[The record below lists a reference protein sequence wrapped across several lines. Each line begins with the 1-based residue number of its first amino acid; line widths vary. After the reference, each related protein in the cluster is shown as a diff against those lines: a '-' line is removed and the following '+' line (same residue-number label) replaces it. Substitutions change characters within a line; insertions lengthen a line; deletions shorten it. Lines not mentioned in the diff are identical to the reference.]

1 MCAYSG
7 LWDAQ
12 RGPGGG
18 DERRRVWVCPQL
30 LVFRIKLAETAVASD
45 YARENFAKPLPPS
58 IRRLPPFWLAPS
70 ARRKPPSCG
79 VGVGFPFA
87 DTFLPFPRENVNA
100 TLLQKAIRRLER
112 VYRGYPYIHRCTL

>member
-58 IRRLPPFWLAPS
+58 IRRLPLFGWPPLHAASHLLAGRGS
-70 ARRKPPSCG
+70 
-79 VGVGFPFA
+79 V
-87 DTFLPFPRENVNA
+87 FLLP
-100 TLLQKAIRRLER
+100 TLF
-112 VYRGYPYIHRCTL
+112 YRFLVKM